1 MAKFFEKLSTRV
13 KHQAPDF
20 VLDEHPR
27 FLEFVKQ
34 YYTFME
40 SAEIS
45 VTSVLSTDGIQLE
58 SETDLEPSV
67 LLLDA
72 NRISSNN
79 TTEGNGDKV
88 LQESSSYG
96 KFEKGETITGAT
108 SGATGI
114 IEDTSVAAGL
124 YILSNVK
131 GTFVAGETVTN
142 ESGNSATVKAN
153 ATDRNGVQTYT
164 IADVKQV
171 SQAGSP
177 VFTAD
182 TVLSTSAVD
191 TKDDSFKLL
200 SGTITFGNNEIEY
213 EIDQFKKKC
222 LIEGL
227 DDIAL
232 SLEKNPKITEFEKKL
247 SSSRPWIFND

>member
-1 MAKFFEKLSTRV
+1 MAKFFEKLSTKI

-96 KFEKGETITGAT
+96 KFEK
-108 SGATGI
+108 
-114 IEDTSVAAGL
+114 
-124 YILSNVK
+124 
-131 GTFVAGETVTN
+131 
-142 ESGNSATVKAN
+142 
-153 ATDRNGVQTYT
+153 
-164 IADVKQV
+164 VKQ
-171 SQAGSP
+171 
-177 VFTAD
+177 
-182 TVLSTSAVD
+182 
-191 TKDDSFKLL
+191 LL
-200 SGTITFGNNEIEY
+200 
-213 EIDQFKKKC
+213 
-222 LIEGL
+222 
-227 DDIAL
+227 AL
-232 SLEKNPKITEFEKKL
+232 HQVQQQLF
-247 SSSRPWIFND
+247 